1 MDVISIGESMVL
13 FTPETNGQMRY
24 ANQFTSRI
32 AGAETNTLIGLAKLG
47 HRVGWISQLG
57 QDEFGASILSFV
69 RGEGVDVT
77 QVKKTIGAPT
87 GIFFKEM
94 INESDVQIY
103 YYRQHSAASL
113 MGPKDLNENYIKKSK
128 YLYITGITPAL
139 SESCREMIFQS
150 IKIAERNGV
159 KIVLDP
165 NIRRKLWSD
174 DLAKKAIV
182 SIAEKSNIVLPGI
195 AEGEFLFDKR
205 NEKEIAKSFH
215 DLGAETVVVKLG
227 ENGAYYS
234 TNEESGHVPALN
246 IKRVVDPVGAG
257 DGFATGFLSGILE
270 QLPIQEAVAR
280 ACAIGAIVATVNG
293 DVEGLPDRAGLEKLM
308 HTTNN
313 EDVKR

>member
-77 QVKKTIGAPT
+77 QVKKTTGAPT